1 MDRCAGRI
9 LIGMV
14 VALLVAPIGTAQEDR
29 EGCEDYPLLTRLDGF
44 FIDGCKQASF
54 ADHAFT
60 TDDGKV
66 TVEGRFTSV
75 SYRRPDSAP
84 EMSGLEMIRNY
95 VNAVGKIGGQVL
107 YEGRYSAS
115 MKVVVD
121 DREVWIEVLPYGKR
135 AYRLDII
142 EKQAMTQQ
150 VVADAAALLGDL
162 DRAGHAVLQGVFFD
176 TDTAVI
182 TPESA
187 AALKEIAK
195 LFDTHPDLT
204 AYVVGHTDM
213 TGSLEHNLDLSQR
226 RAAAVVEALVTQYG
240 VSRDRLTARGV
251 GPLAPVG
258 SNDTEAGR
266 ALNRRVELV
275 ARSHP
280 RS

>member
-1 MDRCAGRI
+1 MGRCAGRI
-9 LIGMV
+9 LIGT
-14 VALLVAPIGTAQEDR
+14 VAVLLLAPIGAAQEDR

-44 FIDGCKQASF
+44 FIDGCKDESF
-54 ADHAFT
+54 SSHQFT
-60 TDDGKV
+60 TKDGKIA
-66 TVEGRFTSV
+66 VEGHFISV

-95 VNAVGKIGGQVL
+95 VNAVEKIGGEVL

-142 EKQAMTQQ
+142 EKQTMAQQ

-162 DRAGHAVLQGVFFD
+162 DTSGHAVLQGIFFD

-182 TPESA
+182 TPEST
-187 AALKEIAK
+187 AALNEIAK
-195 LFDTHPDLT
+195 LFDENPDLT

-226 RAAAVVEALVTQYG
+226 RAAAVVEALVTQHG
-240 VSRDRLTARGV
+240 ISRDRLTARGV
-251 GPLAPVG
+251 GPLAPIG

-275 ARSHP
+275 AR
-280 RS
+280 